1 MQHKPSIL
9 VIDHEFKNQMGILS
23 LNDVT
28 FSRKS
33 NVGSMIIKITW
44 FACVIISGF
53 DPHSVVVG
61 DLAIG
66 VMHYGFFMKAII
78 WIKTSEGLDG
88 RQWTIIQ
95 TQETRFF

>member
-1 MQHKPSIL
+1 
-9 VIDHEFKNQMGILS
+9 
-23 LNDVT
+23 
-28 FSRKS
+28 
-33 NVGSMIIKITW
+33 
-44 FACVIISGF
+44 VIISGF